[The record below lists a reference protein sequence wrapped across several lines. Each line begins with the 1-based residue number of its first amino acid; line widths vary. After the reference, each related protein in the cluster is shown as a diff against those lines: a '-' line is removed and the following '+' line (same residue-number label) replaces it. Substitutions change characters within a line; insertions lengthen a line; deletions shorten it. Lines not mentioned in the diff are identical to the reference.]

1 MRVRFASAIAAL
13 ALLACG
19 SSALA
24 QDRDDNLTVLRSAA
38 DAGDLRGL
46 FALGNRFLHGQGVE
60 RDYQRALAYFRA
72 AADQGFAPAQN
83 QLGVMYERGLG
94 LRKDYLGAMNYFRAA
109 AEQ

>member
-1 MRVRFASAIAAL
+1 MKLRFASAIAAL

-19 SSALA
+19 PSALA
-24 QDRDDNLTVLRSAA
+24 QDRDDNLAVLRSAA

-83 QLGVMYERGLG
+83 QLGAMYERGLG
-94 LRKDYLGAMNYFRAA
+94 MTHDYLGSMDYFRA
-109 AEQ
+109 